1 MDSPRQASW
10 LVMEGRGEDPLQ
22 EVSILVLDVF
32 TKQPSNAP
40 FERILLHRNS
50 RSGKYTQVEMSST

>member
-1 MDSPRQASW
+1 MAGD
-10 LVMEGRGEDPLQ
+10 GREREDPLQ

-32 TKQPSNAP
+32 TKHPSNAP

-50 RSGKYTQVEMSST
+50 RSGKYTQVKMSST

>member
-22 EVSILVLDVF
+22 EVSILVLDVL
-32 TKQPSNAP
+32 TKHPSDAP
-40 FERILLHRNS
+40 LDLSVSHRNS
-50 RSGKYTQVEMSST
+50 RSGK